1 MFSTVKID
9 NGIFLDGK
17 KLKCVKSYKLEQKER
32 DDIAELT
39 VNMDV
44 RVFCKDDK
52 PSDIKAGT
60 IKADKPSSLRLADL
74 ANVIGEDAPVRVV
87 YQTGMGTAVNICEPG
102 SISGE
107 DPKFLEKPVKT
118 IRTIIDTLVIELED

>member
-1 MFSTVKID
+1 MFSNVKID
-9 NGIFLDGK
+9 NGLFLDGK

-52 PSDIKAGT
+52 PSDIKVGT

-87 YQTGMGTAVNICEPG
+87 YQTGMGTAVNIYEPG

>member
-1 MFSTVKID
+1 MFSNVKID
-9 NGIFLDGK
+9 NGLFLDGK
-17 KLKCVKSYKLEQKER
+17 KLNCVKSYKLEQTER

-52 PSDIKAGT
+52 PSDIKVGT
-60 IKADKPSSLRLADL
+60 IKADKLSGLRLADL
-74 ANVIGEDAPVRVV
+74 ANVIGEEVLVKVV
-87 YQTGMGTAVNICEPG
+87 YHKGAVPATNIYVPG

-107 DPKFLEKPVKT
+107 DPKFLEKHVKT
-118 IRTIIDTLVIELED
+118 IRTNINALVIELED

>member
-1 MFSTVKID
+1 MREIIQIRT
-9 NGIFLDGK
+9 
-17 KLKCVKSYKLEQKER
+17 EKER

-52 PSDIKAGT
+52 PSDIKVGT

-87 YQTGMGTAVNICEPG
+87 YQTGMGTAVNI
-102 SISGE
+102 SMN
-107 DPKFLEKPVKT
+107 LEVFPEKT
-118 IRTIIDTLVIELED
+118 PNFWKNL